1 MLGEDPR
8 ENRIA
13 EWFRGLTMGVR
24 IQIILF
30 SVVGIVLAA
39 VGSIALIQEAPVLL
53 PTVVPDSKPVPGE
66 TPRMA
71 ATNVVKDW
79 RTAEAMA
86 GKQRGPDVA
95 AEGKGEVEAMRKL
108 VSMDPND
115 ADSWDRLGK
124 SLFSS
129 GQHAEAIRAFQRAL
143 EIKPG
148 VAEVLANLGVTLK
161 TSGEMTEYEKIV
173 QSLALVDPKLARD
186 LMEFSPKKEITP
198 AASSTPPPTPAPSS
212 PQPASAGQNES
223 GEIGALRKLV
233 AMDPKDAD
241 SWDRL
246 GKALFVSGN
255 HNEAVRCFEKSLE
268 LKPNVVEVLANLG
281 VAYKTQGRK
290 EAFEEVLAKLTA
302 LDPKT
307 GEQLK
312 AFVPAPLEKR

>member
-1 MLGEDPR
+1 MLGQDPR

-66 TPRMA
+66 TPRVA

-86 GKQRGPDVA
+86 AKQKGPNVA

-186 LMEFSPKKEITP
+186 LMEFSPSKTGTP
-198 AASSTPPPTPAPSS
+198 ESSSTPPPTPSS
-212 PQPASAGQNES
+212 PPQSDSVGQNES

-233 AMDPKDAD
+233 AIDPKDAD

-268 LKPNVVEVLANLG
+268 LKPSVVEVLANLG

-312 AFVPAPLEKR
+312 SFVPASAAKP

>member
-24 IQIILF
+24 IQIVLF
-30 SVVGIVLAA
+30 SVVGIVLVA

-66 TPRMA
+66 TPRVA

-86 GKQRGPDVA
+86 GKQKGPDVA

-186 LMEFSPKKEITP
+186 LMEFSPGKTGTP
-198 AASSTPPPTPAPSS
+198 ESSSTPPLTPSS
-212 PQPASAGQNES
+212 PPQSDSVGQNES
-223 GEIGALRKLV
+223 GEVGALRKLV

-312 AFVPAPLEKR
+312 AFVPASLEKR

>member
-24 IQIILF
+24 IQIVLF
-30 SVVGIVLAA
+30 SVVGLVLAV

-53 PTVVPDSKPVPGE
+53 PAVVPDSKPVPGE
-66 TPRMA
+66 TPRVA

-86 GKQRGPDVA
+86 AKQKGPEVA

-186 LMEFSPKKEITP
+186 LMEFSPGKTGTP
-198 AASSTPPPTPAPSS
+198 ESSSTPPPTPSS
-212 PQPASAGQNES
+212 PPQSDSVGQNES
-223 GEIGALRKLV
+223 GEVGALRKLV

-290 EAFEEVLAKLTA
+290 EAFEEVLVKLTA

>member
-24 IQIILF
+24 IQIVLF
-30 SVVGIVLAA
+30 SVVGVVLAV

-53 PTVVPDSKPVPGE
+53 PTVAPDSKPVPGE
-66 TPRMA
+66 TPRVA

-86 GKQRGPDVA
+86 AKQKGPEVA

-129 GQHAEAIRAFQRAL
+129 GQHAEAIRAFQKAL

-186 LMEFSPKKEITP
+186 LMEFSPGKTGTP
-198 AASSTPPPTPAPSS
+198 ESSSTPPPTPSS
-212 PQPASAGQNES
+212 PPQSDSVGQNES
-223 GEIGALRKLV
+223 GEVGALRKLV

-246 GKALFVSGN
+246 GKALFMVKN
-255 HNEAVRCFEKSLE
+255 CDEAIQCFEKSLE
-268 LKPNVVEVLANLG
+268 LKPDVVEVLANLG
-281 VAYKTQGRK
+281 VTSKSKGDKGRYEK
-290 EAFEEVLAKLTA
+290 ILEKLSA

-307 GEQLK
+307 AKELEAYQ
-312 AFVPAPLEKR
+312 PAPAK

>member
-24 IQIILF
+24 IQIVLF
-30 SVVGIVLAA
+30 SVVGVVLAV

-53 PTVVPDSKPVPGE
+53 PTVVPDSKPLPGE
-66 TPRMA
+66 TPRVA

-86 GKQRGPDVA
+86 PKQKGPDVA

-108 VSMDPND
+108 VEVDPND
-115 ADSWDRLGK
+115 ANSWDRLGK

-186 LMEFSPKKEITP
+186 LMEFSPSKTGAPES
-198 AASSTPPPTPAPSS
+198 SSTPPPTPSS
-212 PQPASAGQNES
+212 PPQSDSVGQNES
-223 GEIGALRKLV
+223 GEVGALRKLV

-246 GKALFVSGN
+246 GKALFVVKN
-255 HNEAVRCFEKSLE
+255 YDEAIQCFEKSLE
-268 LKPNVVEVLANLG
+268 LKPDVVEVLANLG
-281 VAYKTQGRK
+281 VTSKSKGDKNRYEK
-290 EAFEEVLAKLTA
+290 VLEKLST

-307 GEQLK
+307 AKELEAYQ
-312 AFVPAPLEKR
+312 PASAK

>member
-1 MLGEDPR
+1 
-8 ENRIA
+8 
-13 EWFRGLTMGVR
+13 
-24 IQIILF
+24 
-30 SVVGIVLAA
+30 VVGIVLAV

-53 PTVVPDSKPVPGE
+53 PAVVPDSKPVPGE
-66 TPRMA
+66 TPRVV

-86 GKQRGPDVA
+86 EKQKGPDVA

-108 VSMDPND
+108 VAMDPND

-198 AASSTPPPTPAPSS
+198 TASSTPPTPAPSS

-246 GKALFVSGN
+246 GKALFMVKSYD
-255 HNEAVRCFEKSLE
+255 EAIQCFEKSLE
-268 LKPNVVEVLANLG
+268 LKPDVVEVLANLG
-281 VAYKTQGRK
+281 VTSKSKGDKGRYGK
-290 EAFEEVLAKLTA
+290 VVEKLSA

-307 GEQLK
+307 AKELE
-312 AFVPAPLEKR
+312 AFQPAPVK

>member
-24 IQIILF
+24 IQIVLF
-30 SVVGIVLAA
+30 SVVGIVLAV
-39 VGSIALIQEAPVLL
+39 VGSIALIQESPVLL
-53 PTVVPDSKPVPGE
+53 PTEVPDSKPVPGE
-66 TPRMA
+66 TPRVV

-86 GKQRGPDVA
+86 EKKKGPDVA

-108 VSMDPND
+108 VAMDPND

-198 AASSTPPPTPAPSS
+198 TASSTPPTPAPSS

-246 GKALFVSGN
+246 GKALFMVKSYD
-255 HNEAVRCFEKSLE
+255 EAIQCFEKSLE
-268 LKPNVVEVLANLG
+268 LKPDVVEVLANLG
-281 VAYKTQGRK
+281 VTSKSKGDKGRYGK
-290 EAFEEVLAKLTA
+290 VVEKLSA

-307 GEQLK
+307 AKELE
-312 AFVPAPLEKR
+312 AFQPAPVK

>member
-1 MLGEDPR
+1 
-8 ENRIA
+8 
-13 EWFRGLTMGVR
+13 MGVR
-24 IQIILF
+24 IQIVLF
-30 SVVGIVLAA
+30 SVVGVVLAV

-53 PTVVPDSKPVPGE
+53 PTVVPDSKPLPGE
-66 TPRMA
+66 TPRVA

-86 GKQRGPDVA
+86 PKQKGPDVA

-108 VSMDPND
+108 VEVDPND
-115 ADSWDRLGK
+115 ANSWDRLGK

-186 LMEFSPKKEITP
+186 LMEFSPSKTGAPES
-198 AASSTPPPTPAPSS
+198 SSTPPPTPSS
-212 PQPASAGQNES
+212 PPQSDSVGQNES
-223 GEIGALRKLV
+223 GEVGALRKLV

-246 GKALFVSGN
+246 GKALFVVKN
-255 HNEAVRCFEKSLE
+255 YDEAIQCFEKSLE
-268 LKPNVVEVLANLG
+268 LKPDVVEVLANLG
-281 VAYKTQGRK
+281 VTSKSKGDKNRYEK
-290 EAFEEVLAKLTA
+290 VLEKLST

-307 GEQLK
+307 AKELEAYQ
-312 AFVPAPLEKR
+312 PASAK

>member
-24 IQIILF
+24 IQIVLF
-30 SVVGIVLAA
+30 SIVGIVLAV

-66 TPRMA
+66 ITRVA

-86 GKQRGPDVA
+86 GKQKGPDVA

-186 LMEFSPKKEITP
+186 LMEFSPGKTGTP
-198 AASSTPPPTPAPSS
+198 ESSSTPPPTPSSS
-212 PQPASAGQNES
+212 PQSDSAGQNES
-223 GEIGALRKLV
+223 GEVGALRKLV

-246 GKALFVSGN
+246 GKALFMVKN
-255 HNEAVRCFEKSLE
+255 YDEAIQCFEKSLE
-268 LKPNVVEVLANLG
+268 LKPDVVEVLANLG
-281 VAYKTQGRK
+281 VTSKSKGDKSRYARVLEKLSTLNPKTAK
-290 EAFEEVLAKLTA
+290 ELEAF
-302 LDPKT
+302 
-307 GEQLK
+307 Q
-312 AFVPAPLEKR
+312 PAPAK

>member
-24 IQIILF
+24 IQIVLF
-30 SVVGIVLAA
+30 SVVGVVLAV

-66 TPRMA
+66 TPRVA

-86 GKQRGPDVA
+86 PKQKGPDVA

-108 VSMDPND
+108 VEVDPND
-115 ADSWDRLGK
+115 ANSWDRLGK

-186 LMEFSPKKEITP
+186 LMEFSPSKTGAPES
-198 AASSTPPPTPAPSS
+198 SSTPPPTPSS
-212 PQPASAGQNES
+212 PPQSDSVGQNES
-223 GEIGALRKLV
+223 GEVGALRKLV

-246 GKALFVSGN
+246 GKALFVVKN
-255 HNEAVRCFEKSLE
+255 YDEAIQCFEKSLE
-268 LKPNVVEVLANLG
+268 LKPDVVEVLANLG
-281 VAYKTQGRK
+281 VTSKSKGDKNRYEK
-290 EAFEEVLAKLTA
+290 VLEKLST

-307 GEQLK
+307 AKELEAYQ
-312 AFVPAPLEKR
+312 PAPAK

>member
-1 MLGEDPR
+1 
-8 ENRIA
+8 
-13 EWFRGLTMGVR
+13 MGVR
-24 IQIILF
+24 IQIVLF
-30 SVVGIVLAA
+30 SVVGVVLVA

-66 TPRMA
+66 TPRVA

-86 GKQRGPDVA
+86 PKQKGPDVA

-108 VSMDPND
+108 VEVDPND
-115 ADSWDRLGK
+115 ANSWDRLGK

-186 LMEFSPKKEITP
+186 LMEFSPGKTGTP
-198 AASSTPPPTPAPSS
+198 ESSSTPPPTPSS
-212 PQPASAGQNES
+212 PPQSDSVGQNES
-223 GEIGALRKLV
+223 GEVGALRKLV

-281 VAYKTQGRK
+281 VAYKTLGRK
-290 EAFEEVLAKLTA
+290 EAFEEVLVKLTA

>member
-1 MLGEDPR
+1 MLGQDPR

-53 PTVVPDSKPVPGE
+53 PAVVPDSKPVPGE
-66 TPRMA
+66 TPRVA

-86 GKQRGPDVA
+86 EKQKGPDVA

-186 LMEFSPKKEITP
+186 LMEFSPSKTGTP
-198 AASSTPPPTPAPSS
+198 ESSSTPPPTPSS
-212 PQPASAGQNES
+212 PPQSDSVGQNES

-233 AMDPKDAD
+233 AIDPKDAD

-268 LKPNVVEVLANLG
+268 LKPSVVEVLANLG

>member
-53 PTVVPDSKPVPGE
+53 PAVVPDSKPVPGE
-66 TPRMA
+66 IPRVA

-86 GKQRGPDVA
+86 GKQKGPDVA

-186 LMEFSPKKEITP
+186 LMEFSPGKTGTSDS
-198 AASSTPPPTPAPSS
+198 SSTPPPTPSS
-212 PQPASAGQNES
+212 PPQSDSVGQNES
-223 GEIGALRKLV
+223 GEVGALRKLV

-268 LKPNVVEVLANLG
+268 LKPNVLEVLANLG

>member
-24 IQIILF
+24 IQIVLF
-30 SVVGIVLAA
+30 SVVGVVLAV

-53 PTVVPDSKPVPGE
+53 PTVAPDSKPVPGE
-66 TPRMA
+66 TPRVA

-86 GKQRGPDVA
+86 AKQKGPEVA

-129 GQHAEAIRAFQRAL
+129 GQHAEAIRAFQKAL

-186 LMEFSPKKEITP
+186 LMEFSPGKTGIPES
-198 AASSTPPPTPAPSS
+198 SSTPPPTPSS
-212 PQPASAGQNES
+212 PPQSDSVGQNES
-223 GEIGALRKLV
+223 GEVGALRKLV

-246 GKALFVSGN
+246 GKALFMVKN
-255 HNEAVRCFEKSLE
+255 CDEAIQCFEKSLE
-268 LKPNVVEVLANLG
+268 LKPDVVEVLANLG
-281 VAYKTQGRK
+281 VTSKSKGDKGRYEK
-290 EAFEEVLAKLTA
+290 ILEKLSA

-307 GEQLK
+307 AKELEAYQ
-312 AFVPAPLEKR
+312 PAPAK

>member
-1 MLGEDPR
+1 
-8 ENRIA
+8 
-13 EWFRGLTMGVR
+13 
-24 IQIILF
+24 
-30 SVVGIVLAA
+30 
-39 VGSIALIQEAPVLL
+39 
-53 PTVVPDSKPVPGE
+53 
-66 TPRMA
+66 
-71 ATNVVKDW
+71 
-79 RTAEAMA
+79 MA
-86 GKQRGPDVA
+86 GKQKGPDVA
-95 AEGKGEVEAMRKL
+95 AEGKGEIEAMRKL

-115 ADSWDRLGK
+115 ADSWGRLGK

-186 LMEFSPKKEITP
+186 LMEFSPSKTETP
-198 AASSTPPPTPAPSS
+198 AVSTTPSSAPAPSS

-246 GKALFVSGN
+246 GKALFMEKN
-255 HNEAVRCFEKSLE
+255 YDEAIQCFEKSLE
-268 LKPNVVEVLANLG
+268 LKPDIVEVLANLG
-281 VAYKTQGRK
+281 VTSKSKGDKGRY
-290 EAFEEVLAKLTA
+290 ARVLEKLST
-302 LDPKT
+302 LNPKT
-307 GEQLK
+307 AKELEAYQ
-312 AFVPAPLEKR
+312 PAPAM

>member
-1 MLGEDPR
+1 MLGQDPR

-66 TPRMA
+66 TPRVA

-86 GKQRGPDVA
+86 EKQKGPDVA

-186 LMEFSPKKEITP
+186 LMEFSPGKTGAP
-198 AASSTPPPTPAPSS
+198 QSSPTPPPTPSSS
-212 PQPASAGQNES
+212 PQSDSVGQNES
-223 GEIGALRKLV
+223 GEVGALRKLV

-246 GKALFVSGN
+246 GKALFMAKN
-255 HNEAVRCFEKSLE
+255 YDEAIQCFEKSLE
-268 LKPNVVEVLANLG
+268 LKPDVVEVLANLG
-281 VAYKTQGRK
+281 VTSKSKGDKGRY
-290 EAFEEVLAKLTA
+290 AKVVEKLST

-307 GEQLK
+307 AKELEAYQ
-312 AFVPAPLEKR
+312 PAPGK

>member
-24 IQIILF
+24 IQIVLF
-30 SVVGIVLAA
+30 SVVGIVLVA

-66 TPRMA
+66 IPRVA
-71 ATNVVKDW
+71 STNVVKDW

-86 GKQRGPDVA
+86 GKQKGPDVA

-186 LMEFSPKKEITP
+186 LMEFSPGKTGTP
-198 AASSTPPPTPAPSS
+198 ESSSTPPPTPSS
-212 PQPASAGQNES
+212 PPQSDSVGQNES
-223 GEIGALRKLV
+223 GEVGALRKLV

-281 VAYKTQGRK
+281 VAYKTLGRK
-290 EAFEEVLAKLTA
+290 EAFEEVLVKLTA

>member
-1 MLGEDPR
+1 
-8 ENRIA
+8 
-13 EWFRGLTMGVR
+13 MGVR
-24 IQIILF
+24 IQIVLF
-30 SVVGIVLAA
+30 SVVGVVLAV

-66 TPRMA
+66 TPRVA

-86 GKQRGPDVA
+86 PKQKGPDVA

-108 VSMDPND
+108 VEVDPND
-115 ADSWDRLGK
+115 ANSWDRLGK

-186 LMEFSPKKEITP
+186 LMEFSPSKTGAPES
-198 AASSTPPPTPAPSS
+198 SSTPPPTPSS
-212 PQPASAGQNES
+212 PPQSDSVGQNES
-223 GEIGALRKLV
+223 GEVGALRKLV

-246 GKALFVSGN
+246 GKALFVVKN
-255 HNEAVRCFEKSLE
+255 YDEAIQCFEKSLE
-268 LKPNVVEVLANLG
+268 LKPDLVEVLANLG
-281 VAYKTQGRK
+281 VTSKSKGDKNRYEK
-290 EAFEEVLAKLTA
+290 VLEKLSA

-307 GEQLK
+307 AKELEAYQ
-312 AFVPAPLEKR
+312 PAPAK

>member
-1 MLGEDPR
+1 
-8 ENRIA
+8 
-13 EWFRGLTMGVR
+13 MGVR
-24 IQIILF
+24 IQIVLF
-30 SVVGIVLAA
+30 SVVGVVLAV

-66 TPRMA
+66 TPRVA

-86 GKQRGPDVA
+86 PKQKGPDVA

-108 VSMDPND
+108 VEVDPND
-115 ADSWDRLGK
+115 ANSWDRLGK

-186 LMEFSPKKEITP
+186 LMEFSPGKTGTP
-198 AASSTPPPTPAPSS
+198 ESSSTPPPTPSS
-212 PQPASAGQNES
+212 PPQSDSVGQNES
-223 GEIGALRKLV
+223 GEVGALRKLV

-246 GKALFVSGN
+246 GKALFVVKN
-255 HNEAVRCFEKSLE
+255 YDEAIQSFEKSLE
-268 LKPNVVEVLANLG
+268 LKPDVVEVLANLG
-281 VAYKTQGRK
+281 VTSKSKGDKNRYEK
-290 EAFEEVLAKLTA
+290 VLEKLST

-307 GEQLK
+307 AKELEAYQ
-312 AFVPAPLEKR
+312 PASAK

>member
-24 IQIILF
+24 IQIVLF
-30 SVVGIVLAA
+30 SVVGIVLAV

-53 PTVVPDSKPVPGE
+53 PAVVPDSKPVPGE
-66 TPRMA
+66 TPRVA

-86 GKQRGPDVA
+86 GKQKGPDVA

-186 LMEFSPKKEITP
+186 LMEFSPGKTGIPES
-198 AASSTPPPTPAPSS
+198 SSTPPPTPSS
-212 PQPASAGQNES
+212 PPQSDSVGQNES
-223 GEIGALRKLV
+223 GEVGALRKLV

-290 EAFEEVLAKLTA
+290 EAFEEVLVKLTA

>member
-1 MLGEDPR
+1 MSE
-8 ENRIA
+8 
-13 EWFRGLTMGVR
+13 
-24 IQIILF
+24 
-30 SVVGIVLAA
+30 
-39 VGSIALIQEAPVLL
+39 
-53 PTVVPDSKPVPGE
+53 
-66 TPRMA
+66 
-71 ATNVVKDW
+71 
-79 RTAEAMA
+79 
-86 GKQRGPDVA
+86 KQKGPDVT
-95 AEGKGEVEAMRKL
+95 AEGKGEAEAMRKL
-108 VSMDPND
+108 VAMDPND

-129 GQHAEAIRAFQRAL
+129 GQHAEAVRAFQRAL

-186 LMEFSPKKEITP
+186 LMEFSPTKTG
-198 AASSTPPPTPAPSS
+198 ASATSSTPPSDPAPSS
-212 PQPASAGQNES
+212 PQSTSAGQNES

-233 AMDPKDAD
+233 AMDPEDAD

-255 HNEAVRCFEKSLE
+255 QYEAVRCFEKSLD

-290 EAFEEVLAKLTA
+290 EAFEEVLAKLMA

-312 AFVPAPLEKR
+312 AFVPDPAAKR

>member
-1 MLGEDPR
+1 MLGDDPR
-8 ENRIA
+8 GNRLS

-30 SVVGIVLAA
+30 SVVGIILAGA
-39 VGSIALIQEAPVLL
+39 GGIALIQEPTVLL
-53 PTVVPDSKPVPGE
+53 PAVAPDSKPVPGE
-66 TPRMA
+66 PTRVK
-71 ATNVVKDW
+71 ATNAVKDW
-79 RTAEAMA
+79 RTAESMRKEIPQ
-86 GKQRGPDVA
+86 GSQVG

-108 VSMDPND
+108 VAMEPND
-115 ADSWDRLGK
+115 SDSWNRLGK
-124 SLFSS
+124 SLYSS
-129 GQHAEAIRAFQRAL
+129 GQTTEAVRAFQRAL

-161 TSGEMTEYEKIV
+161 TTGEMTEYEKIV

-186 LMEFSPKKEITP
+186 LMEFSPEKIG
-198 AASSTPPPTPAPSS
+198 APVA
-212 PQPASAGQNES
+212 PRQERGPSAENSARTGNS

-233 AMDPKDAD
+233 EMDPKDAD

-255 HNEAVRCFEKSLE
+255 HNEAVRCFEKSLD

-281 VAYKTQGRK
+281 VTYKTQGRK

-312 AFVPAPLEKR
+312 AFVPAPAAKQ

>member
-1 MLGEDPR
+1 
-8 ENRIA
+8 
-13 EWFRGLTMGVR
+13 
-24 IQIILF
+24 
-30 SVVGIVLAA
+30 
-39 VGSIALIQEAPVLL
+39 
-53 PTVVPDSKPVPGE
+53 
-66 TPRMA
+66 
-71 ATNVVKDW
+71 
-79 RTAEAMA
+79 
-86 GKQRGPDVA
+86 
-95 AEGKGEVEAMRKL
+95 
-108 VSMDPND
+108 MDPND

-186 LMEFSPKKEITP
+186 LMEFSPGKTGAPES
-198 AASSTPPPTPAPSS
+198 SSTPPTPSTSS
-212 PQPASAGQNES
+212 TQSASVGQNES

-246 GKALFVSGN
+246 GKALFMVKN
-255 HNEAVRCFEKSLE
+255 YDEAIQCFEKSLE
-268 LKPNVVEVLANLG
+268 LKPDVLEVLANLG
-281 VAYKTQGRK
+281 VTSKSKGDKNRYAK
-290 EAFEEVLAKLTA
+290 VLEKLST

-307 GEQLK
+307 AKELEAYQ
-312 AFVPAPLEKR
+312 PAPAK

>member
-1 MLGEDPR
+1 
-8 ENRIA
+8 
-13 EWFRGLTMGVR
+13 
-24 IQIILF
+24 
-30 SVVGIVLAA
+30 
-39 VGSIALIQEAPVLL
+39 
-53 PTVVPDSKPVPGE
+53 
-66 TPRMA
+66 
-71 ATNVVKDW
+71 
-79 RTAEAMA
+79 
-86 GKQRGPDVA
+86 
-95 AEGKGEVEAMRKL
+95 
-108 VSMDPND
+108 MDPND

-186 LMEFSPKKEITP
+186 LMEFSPGKTGTP
-198 AASSTPPPTPAPSS
+198 ESSSTPPPTPSS
-212 PQPASAGQNES
+212 PPQSDSVGQNES
-223 GEIGALRKLV
+223 GEVGALRKLV

-312 AFVPAPLEKR
+312 AFVPEPLEKR

>member
-13 EWFRGLTMGVR
+13 DWFRGLTMGVR

-66 TPRMA
+66 TPRVA

-86 GKQRGPDVA
+86 AKQKGPNVA

-186 LMEFSPKKEITP
+186 LMEFSPSKTGTP
-198 AASSTPPPTPAPSS
+198 ESSSTPPPTPSS
-212 PQPASAGQNES
+212 PPQSDSVGQNES

-233 AMDPKDAD
+233 AIDPKDAD

-268 LKPNVVEVLANLG
+268 LKPSVVEVLANLG

>member
-8 ENRIA
+8 ENWLA

-30 SVVGIVLAA
+30 SVVGIVLAVA
-39 VGSIALIQEAPVLL
+39 GGIALIQEPTVLL
-53 PTVVPDSKPVPGE
+53 PLVAPDSRPVPGE
-66 TPRMA
+66 PTRVK
-71 ATNVVKDW
+71 ATNAVKDW
-79 RTAEAMA
+79 RNAESMKKEIPQ
-86 GKQRGPDVA
+86 GSQVG

-108 VSMDPND
+108 VAMEPND
-115 ADSWDRLGK
+115 SDSWNRLGK
-124 SLFSS
+124 SLYTS
-129 GQHAEAIRAFQRAL
+129 GQNAEAVRAFQRAL

-161 TSGEMTEYEKIV
+161 TTGEMTEYEKIV

-186 LMEFSPKKEITP
+186 LMEFSPEKIG
-198 AASSTPPPTPAPSS
+198 PPVTGD
-212 PQPASAGQNES
+212 QGGGASAGPSARTDES

-246 GKALFVSGN
+246 GKALFVAQKLD
-255 HNEAVRCFEKSLE
+255 EAIQSFEKSLE
-268 LKPNVVEVLANLG
+268 LKPDVVEVLANLG
-281 VAYKTQGRK
+281 VTSKSKGDKSRYAK
-290 EAFEEVLAKLTA
+290 VLEKLST

-307 GEQLK
+307 AKELEAYQ
-312 AFVPAPLEKR
+312 PAPAK

>member
-24 IQIILF
+24 IQIVLF
-30 SVVGIVLAA
+30 SVVGVVLAV

-66 TPRMA
+66 TPRVA

-86 GKQRGPDVA
+86 GKQKGPDVA

-108 VSMDPND
+108 VEVDPND
-115 ADSWDRLGK
+115 ANSWDRLGK

-186 LMEFSPKKEITP
+186 LMEFSPSKTGAPES
-198 AASSTPPPTPAPSS
+198 SSTPPPTPSS
-212 PQPASAGQNES
+212 PPQSDSVGQNES
-223 GEIGALRKLV
+223 GEVGALRKLV

-246 GKALFVSGN
+246 GKALFVVKN
-255 HNEAVRCFEKSLE
+255 YDEAIQCFEKSLE
-268 LKPNVVEVLANLG
+268 LKPDVVEVLANLG
-281 VAYKTQGRK
+281 VTSKSKGDKNRYEK
-290 EAFEEVLAKLTA
+290 VLEKLST

-307 GEQLK
+307 AKELEAYQ
-312 AFVPAPLEKR
+312 PAPAK

>member
-24 IQIILF
+24 IQIVLF
-30 SVVGIVLAA
+30 SVVGIVLAV

-53 PTVVPDSKPVPGE
+53 PALTPDSKPVPGE
-66 TPRMA
+66 TPRVV

-86 GKQRGPDVA
+86 PKQKGPDVA

-108 VSMDPND
+108 VEVDPND
-115 ADSWDRLGK
+115 ANSWDRLGK

-129 GQHAEAIRAFQRAL
+129 GQHAEAIRAFQKAL

-186 LMEFSPKKEITP
+186 LMEFSPGKTGAPES
-198 AASSTPPPTPAPSS
+198 SSTPPSSS
-212 PQPASAGQNES
+212 PPQSASAGQNDS

-246 GKALFVSGN
+246 GKALFMVKN
-255 HNEAVRCFEKSLE
+255 YDEAIQCFEKSLE
-268 LKPNVVEVLANLG
+268 LKPDVVEVLANLG
-281 VAYKTQGRK
+281 VTSKSKGDKGRYEK
-290 EAFEEVLAKLTA
+290 ILEKLSA

-307 GEQLK
+307 AKELEAYQ
-312 AFVPAPLEKR
+312 PAPAK